1 MTVAQIVGKRGA
13 GADSFGGLVFKE
25 MATTCLGAG
34 MWMAMLAVIFV
45 GILVV
50 MCMRGGVVMFLGMWV
65 DMCLGMVVAMFLGCG
80 LGYRSAG
87 VHVSTHLGAHVYWD
101 VGGHVS

>member
-50 MCMRGGVVMFLGMWV
+50 MCMRGGVVM
-65 DMCLGMVVAMFLGCG
+65 AMFLGCG